1 MPNIYEILRRDQNG
15 TSDYVKEFLTS
26 IGVAFEV
33 DSYGNIYY
41 LDHENAPLLSA
52 HMDTVRKDSDFV
64 VGAFLTEDEDE
75 RIFSGGILGGDDKC
89 GVYIILKALKEGK
102 KVNFIFSRDEE
113 IGCLGIKALLKPNY
127 VENKTLADKIRNNCL
142 WCLVLDRRGNS
153 DIICTKNAYGTLDF
167 EKALEKMSEAGN
179 FGYKAAQ
186 GLSSDANTIRE
197 FVSTANISVGYYKP
211 HSEEEYIVKA
221 DLQKAY
227 DYTIYLIDNLKDKFK
242 PTAGYYSGS
251 GYGYG
256 GYYNGYYGG
265 YMGKASRALKNKANK
280 AKGVQQRYYNYGYDD
295 DYDWDYYGYG
305 YGYGYGYNAKKDD
318 GIKRCECA
326 FCGDEGPESDMQDFI
341 MPDGEMFKI
350 CGYCFDDME
359 KEVKRVRAS
368 FDNPKVT

>member
-26 IGVAFEV
+26 IGAIFEV

-75 RIFSGGILGGDDKC
+75 KIFSGGILGGDDKC

-127 VENKTLADKIRNNCL
+127 TENKVLADKIRNNCL

-256 GYYNGYYGG
+256 NYYNGYYGG
-265 YMGKASRALKNKANK
+265 YMGKASKTLKNKANK
-280 AKGVQQRYYNYGYDD
+280 SKGVQQRYYNYGYDD
-295 DYDWDYYGYG
+295 DYDWGYYGYD
-305 YGYGYGYNAKKDD
+305 YGYGYNAKKDD
-318 GIKRCECA
+318 GVKKCECA

-350 CGYCFDDME
+350 CSYCLEDME
-359 KEVKRVRAS
+359 KEIKRVRAS
-368 FDNPKVT
+368 FDNPKIT